1 MNSFFISTIGCQMN
15 EADSLK
21 LSAGLSKFGLEQVET
36 DQNADLVVINTCAVR
51 QHAEE
56 RAFGQLGNLTKRKK
70 DGHNFKLAVMG
81 CMVSNNNENL
91 QKRFPMVDVW
101 AKPQEFDPIIELMI
115 KESDISSGEFW
126 PETFGTPKGITAF
139 VPVIHGCNKI
149 CTYCIVPLR
158 RGREISREP
167 LEIIHEIRHL
177 AKAGIKE
184 VTLVGQTVEAYG
196 KDIDQLQ
203 TDLADIFEAIETIN
217 GIDRVR
223 FLTSYPVDMT
233 KKIIDSVLNCKKVC
247 EHFLIPVQSGSES
260 MLKKMRRGYSILEF
274 KEKVDLIREVM
285 PRAAI
290 STDIIVGFPGETKQE
305 FEDTVALIEQYKFDK
320 VHIAAY
326 SPRPGTYAY
335 RKLADDIP
343 MEIKKERLQILES
356 IQKKISIEKNTK
368 LINSI
373 FKVLVEKEEDG
384 KCTGRTTGN
393 QLVHFNGNNILGSIV
408 EVQIHEVSPWSLKG
422 ILANSNEIA
431 II

>member
-1 MNSFFISTIGCQMN
+1 
-15 EADSLK
+15 
-21 LSAGLSKFGLEQVET
+21 
-36 DQNADLVVINTCAVR
+36 
-51 QHAEE
+51 
-56 RAFGQLGNLTKRKK
+56 
-70 DGHNFKLAVMG
+70 
-81 CMVSNNNENL
+81 
-91 QKRFPMVDVW
+91 
-101 AKPQEFDPIIELMI
+101 
-115 KESDISSGEFW
+115 
-126 PETFGTPKGITAF
+126 
-139 VPVIHGCNKI
+139 
-149 CTYCIVPLR
+149 
-158 RGREISREP
+158 
-167 LEIIHEIRHL
+167 
-177 AKAGIKE
+177 
-184 VTLVGQTVEAYG
+184 
-196 KDIDQLQ
+196 
-203 TDLADIFEAIETIN
+203 
-217 GIDRVR
+217 
-223 FLTSYPVDMT
+223 MT